1 MEAPAYF
8 STSLLSIDLLISF
21 FIILTVLITPSYCID
36 DNSSFVECGRPY
48 DCGSFRNISFPY
60 WGGGRPDYCGHRD
73 KGFELECF
81 NNEYPVLQFE
91 ELKFRVL
98 NFSQNQNSPNRM
110 TIARMDLL
118 DNLCP
123 EKKLTTS
130 LNNTLYDYTST
141 IQNLT
146 LFYGCPPT
154 FPPIPA
160 GNIFECSPGVWNNG
174 YGYFVDDSLAP
185 PGNINLSE
193 FYQSCDAT
201 MKVPIFKTTAF
212 NLVPMGGAAPL
223 LKKALKE
230 GFEVEYPQ
238 LLLVACTGCEDS
250 GGRCGSNSTSQFV
263 CYCRDGVHFLNC
275 GPNRNDS
282 ISVGRKDS
290 RSKVMIIAFASLST
304 VIGVLI
310 IGLCFKRKLRS
321 IKTVQFFSKESPTH
335 QSVETF
341 LRNNGPFSIR
351 RYSYSDIKK
360 MTNFFKDKLGQ
371 GGYGCVYK
379 GKLQDGS
386 FVAVKVLKE
395 SKGNGE
401 EFINEVTSISRTSHV
416 NIVTLSGFCFES
428 SKRALIYEF
437 MPNGSLEKFIYK
449 KAPQKIDH
457 QLGWET
463 LYMIAVGI
471 AQGLEYLHRGCN
483 TRILHF
489 DIKPHNILL
498 DANFCPKISDFG
510 LSKICPR
517 ENSIISML
525 GARGTVGYIAPE
537 VFCRNFG
544 GVSHKSDVYSY
555 GMMVLEMVGGTN
567 NIDAET
573 DHTSETYFPHWIYRH
588 LELDKEL
595 WMQGI
600 INEEDE
606 QNVKKMIMV
615 GLWCIQ
621 TNPSN
626 RPTMSIVVDMLKGSL
641 DSLQIPPKP
650 FLSSPSRSLGDSL
663 TEVVLHS
670 DSMIP

>member
-1 MEAPAYF
+1 
-8 STSLLSIDLLISF
+8 
-21 FIILTVLITPSYCID
+21 
-36 DNSSFVECGRPY
+36 
-48 DCGSFRNISFPY
+48 
-60 WGGGRPDYCGHRD
+60 
-73 KGFELECF
+73 
-81 NNEYPVLQFE
+81 
-91 ELKFRVL
+91 
-98 NFSQNQNSPNRM
+98 
-110 TIARMDLL
+110 
-118 DNLCP
+118 
-123 EKKLTTS
+123 
-130 LNNTLYDYTST
+130 
-141 IQNLT
+141 
-146 LFYGCPPT
+146 
-154 FPPIPA
+154 
-160 GNIFECSPGVWNNG
+160 
-174 YGYFVDDSLAP
+174 
-185 PGNINLSE
+185 
-193 FYQSCDAT
+193 
-201 MKVPIFKTTAF
+201 
-212 NLVPMGGAAPL
+212 
-223 LKKALKE
+223 
-230 GFEVEYPQ
+230 
-238 LLLVACTGCEDS
+238 
-250 GGRCGSNSTSQFV
+250 
-263 CYCRDGVHFLNC
+263 
-275 GPNRNDS
+275 
-282 ISVGRKDS
+282 RKDS
-290 RSKVMIIAFASLST
+290 RSKVMIMILAFASSLSA
-304 VIGVLI
+304 VIGALI

-321 IKTVQFFSKESPTH
+321 IKIIQFFNKESLTH

-416 NIVTLSGFCFES
+416 NIVTLRGFCFES

-471 AQGLEYLHRGCN
+471 ARGLEYLHRGCN

-517 ENSIISML
+517 EKSIISML

-537 VFCRNFG
+537 LFCRIFG

-573 DHTSETYFPHWIYRH
+573 GLTSETYFPHWIYKH

-595 WMQGI
+595 WMQDI

-606 QNVKKMIMV
+606 QNVKKMIIV

-626 RPTMSIVVDMLKGSL
+626 RPTMSRVVDMLEGSL
-641 DSLQIPPKP
+641 NSLQIPPKP